1 MAISVEWKGSVSQ
14 NPDQER
20 TNHNNNIRSTSRINC
35 HDSNCGFIA
44 RLL

>member
-35 HDSNCGFIA
+35 HDNNCGFIA